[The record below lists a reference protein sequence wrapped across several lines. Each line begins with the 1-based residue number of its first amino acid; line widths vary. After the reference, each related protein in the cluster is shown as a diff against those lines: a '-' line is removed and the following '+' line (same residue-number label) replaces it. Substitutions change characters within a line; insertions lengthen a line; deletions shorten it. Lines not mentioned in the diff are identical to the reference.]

1 MGVNFEVIATDNAS
15 ATMDTIARKMATL
28 TNQTKQMAKDN
39 ATILQSVN
47 ANLMVEK
54 KAQEEHKKTQLNAI
68 GALTAINTMASGLRL
83 VSVSIMSLG
92 LFSDETNEKI
102 AKLIATFQ
110 LMAGVASLIKGVTLA
125 SEAMGIAET
134 KVAVVETYRSI
145 LANPWMM
152 AVVGAGIGTAVG
164 VGAYMGLSGNSNSSS
179 SNTNYNIYYGSGS
192 SQIDNTNTVKN
203 VIKGDR
209 I

>member
-1 MGVNFEVIATDNAS
+1 MGVNFEILATDNAS

-28 TNQTKQMAKDN
+28 NSQTKQMAKDN
-39 ATILQSVN
+39 ATILASVN
-47 ANLMVEK
+47 KNIEVER

-68 GALTAINTMASGLRL
+68 GALTAINTMASGVRL
-83 VSVSIMSLG
+83 ISTSVISLG
-92 LFSDETNEKI
+92 FFSDETNEKI

-110 LMAGVASLIKGVTLA
+110 LLAGVASLIKGVTLA

-145 LANPWMM
+145 LSNPLMM

-164 VGAYMGLSGNSNSSS
+164 VGAYMGMSGNSNSSS